1 MTHSALPTVTLPSGE
16 KVPQLGQGTWWM
28 GESRRAFDE
37 EVAALR
43 LGLDLGMTL
52 IDTAELYAEGGAEEV
67 VAEAVKGRRDNCFIV
82 SKVKPENSTRAGM
95 IAACE
100 RSLKRLKTDRIDLYL
115 LHWRG
120 RPRLEETLAGF
131 EALLAKG
138 VIRYFGVSNFDVG
151 DMEELFRLKGGDAC
165 ASNQVVYNLRRRGIE
180 YGLVPWSREHGIP
193 IMAYSPIDQGRIG
206 RDRGLAAIA
215 ARHGVTPSQIALAW
229 VLRHSD
235 MMVIPKSS
243 NAEHVRENRAALDI
257 ALSEADLAELDR
269 AFPPPKGA
277 RPLEIL

>member
-1 MTHSALPTVTLPSGE
+1 MTHSALPTVTFPSGE

-120 RPRLEETLAGF
+120 PPGLEETLAGF

-193 IMAYSPIDQGRIG
+193 IMAYSPIEQGRIG